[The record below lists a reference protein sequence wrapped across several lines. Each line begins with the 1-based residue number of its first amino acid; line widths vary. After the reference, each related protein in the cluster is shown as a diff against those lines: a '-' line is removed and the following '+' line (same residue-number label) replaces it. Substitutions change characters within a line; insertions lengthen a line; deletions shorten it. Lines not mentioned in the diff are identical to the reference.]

1 MEMMK
6 STDTVFIAEGARVCG
21 NVTLGD
27 GVNIWYN
34 AVLRGDEG
42 DITVGENSNVQ
53 DNAVLHGAV
62 NMGKGVT
69 VGHGAIVHACTVGD
83 NCLIGMGAIVLNDA
97 VIGEN
102 SIVGAG
108 ALVTK
113 GKVFP
118 AGSLIMGSPAKA
130 VRELREEEIEGIRK
144 NALEYVRLS
153 GTHR

>member
-21 NVTLGD
+21 DVTLGD

-83 NCLIGMGAIVLNDA
+83 NCLIGMGAIILNDA

>member
-6 STDTVFIAEGARVCG
+6 STETVFIAEGARVCG
-21 NVTLGD
+21 NVTLED

-83 NCLIGMGAIVLNDA
+83 NCLIGMGAIILNDA

-130 VRELREEEIEGIRK
+130 VRELSTEEIEGIRK